1 MTTDVTG
8 TRPVARPNEPVVG
21 EPTPTAT
28 PVVTPT
34 GVNGVAVYDRGPDG
48 TTNPS
53 VRPSASMVGDRAP
66 IATRSTSSMIAW
78 IIGLVILLVLVYF
91 LWQMFF

>member
-8 TRPVARPNEPVVG
+8 TRPAVRPDEPDVV
-21 EPTPTAT
+21 EPKPTT
-28 PVVTPT
+28 VVNPT
-34 GVNGVAVYDRGPDG
+34 GVSGVAVYDRGPDG
-48 TTNPS
+48 TTSPS
-53 VRPSASMVGDRAP
+53 TRPSASMVEDPAP
-66 IATRSTSSMIAW
+66 IETRSTSSMIAW